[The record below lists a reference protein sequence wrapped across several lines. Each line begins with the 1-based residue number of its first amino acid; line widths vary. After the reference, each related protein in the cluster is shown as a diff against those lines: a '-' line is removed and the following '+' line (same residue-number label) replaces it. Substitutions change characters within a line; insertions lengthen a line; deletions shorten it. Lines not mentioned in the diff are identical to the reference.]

1 VNNSFTAEIAETAW
15 FDRLTMS
22 AHPEPFDSPLILSPS
37 KDEQL
42 AQDRPVEGCALR
54 GKASSFFHT
63 PL

>member
-1 VNNSFTAEIAETAW
+1 MNNPLTAEIAETAW
-15 FDRLTMS
+15 FDKLTIS

-42 AQDRPVEGCALR
+42 AQDRPVEGCVLR
-54 GKASSFFHT
+54 GKTWFSLHT